1 MSILIVDDDEG
12 VQQFLADV
20 LATHGYVVEQARD
33 GREALALLQH
43 GSRPSLILLDL
54 AMPNMDGLELARRL
68 AADEQLAQ
76 LPVVLVSA
84 RPNLER
90 TAHEIGAADF
100 LEKPMS
106 FSALLRIVAELGLHH

>member
-20 LATHGYVVEQARD
+20 LAANGYAVEQARD
-33 GREALALLQH
+33 GREALAMLEH

-54 AMPNMDGLELARRL
+54 AMPNMDGLELAQHL
-68 AADEQLAQ
+68 AADQQLSQ

-84 RPNLER
+84 RPDLEM
-90 TAHEIGAADF
+90 TARKIGAADY
-100 LEKPMS
+100 LTKPMS
-106 FSALLRIVAELGLHH
+106 FSQLLRVIAARELH

>member
-20 LATHGYVVEQARD
+20 LGANGYAVEQARD
-33 GREALALLQH
+33 GQEALDMLEH

-68 AADEQLAQ
+68 AADQQLSR

-84 RPNLER
+84 RPNLESMAR
-90 TAHEIGAADF
+90 DVGAADY
-100 LEKPMS
+100 LAKPMS
-106 FSALLRIVAELGLHH
+106 YTELLRVIHKRELH

>member
-12 VQQFLADV
+12 VQQFLSDV
-20 LATHGYVVEQARD
+20 LALHGYAVEQARD
-33 GREALALLQH
+33 GKEALSLLEH

-68 AADEQLAQ
+68 SAHHELSH

-90 TAHEIGAADF
+90 TAHEIGAAGF
-100 LEKPMS
+100 LPKPMS
-106 FSALLRIVAELGLHH
+106 FSALLQVIETRELH